1 MTRQRLRET
10 VSRMNAEVCDQCGKC
25 PSACPVTARIEGFNP
40 RQIIAK
46 VGLGKEEE
54 LMKSGVIW
62 TCTSCLKCRERCP
75 EEISPYDVILELRR
89 EAISEGYEHPASY
102 DEAEKAVTETGVVQQ
117 PQPMRTRSR
126 DRKDRAALGLPPAQ
140 KPKDQAKYTQ
150 AIKELKEAAD

>member
-1 MTRQRLRET
+1 MTRQSLHET

-25 PSACPVTARIEGFNP
+25 PSACPVTAHIEGFNP

-46 VGLGKEEE
+46 VSLGREDD
-54 LMKSGVIW
+54 LMDSGVIW

-89 EAISEGYEHPASY
+89 EAIAEGREHPASY
-102 DEAEKAVTETGVVQQ
+102 DEAEKAVTETGTIQQ
-117 PQPMRTRSR
+117 PQPARTRNR
-126 DRKDRAALGLPPAQ
+126 DRKDREALGLPPAQ

-150 AIKELKEAAD
+150 AINELKEAEK